1 MNLIEERKRKDSI
14 DPSMS
19 EGSYKESLMA
29 SFNKQTLDR
38 LVEARAKGH
47 TLEQCAHLAGVSRST
62 LHRYINRG
70 KNGEQPFQAWYRRFE
85 KAKASSCT
93 ILLDVLYKLAIE
105 GDRSAAFFLLERVH
119 GFTRD
124 GPPPLQIAIEADQV
138 DVRAMIS
145 EYNKNFKNII
155 EGPTID
161 LDEE

>member
-1 MNLIEERKRKDSI
+1 MSSIEEQRRRASTGPNTSAI
-14 DPSMS
+14 SF
-19 EGSYKESLMA
+19 KESSMA

-47 TLEQCAHLAGVSRST
+47 TLEQCAHLAGISRST

-70 KNGEQPFQAWYRRFE
+70 KNGEQPFQAWYRKFE